1 MLYINQKIKDLL
13 SELDISISYDP
24 NLDDDGRYIS
34 EFNFIALNSAISEE
48 RQTIALLH
56 ELGHACDHHNCL
68 DSFDRLLNGSKL
80 ERVANI
86 FLIDETV
93 AQYLSTND
101 LEPEQVNYVALLA
114 NIGLDDSYLP
124 VIQMSLKRQYH
135 A

>member
-1 MLYINQKIKDLL
+1 MLYINQKIKALL
-13 SELDISISYDP
+13 NELGTSISYDP

-34 EFNFIALNSAISEE
+34 EFNFIALNSSISEE

-56 ELGHACDHHNCL
+56 ELGHACEHHNCL

-80 ERVANI
+80 ERVANN

>member
-80 ERVANI
+80 ERVANN

-93 AQYLSTND
+93 AQYLSAND

>member
-48 RQTIALLH
+48 QQTIALLH

-80 ERVANI
+80 ERVANN

-93 AQYLSTND
+93 AQYLSAND

>member
-1 MLYINQKIKDLL
+1 MLYINQRIKELL
-13 SELDISISYDP
+13 SELGIIIAYDP
-24 NLDDDGRYIS
+24 DLDSDGRYIS

-80 ERVANI
+80 ERVANN

-93 AQYLSTND
+93 AQYLSAND

>member
-1 MLYINQKIKDLL
+1 MLYINQKIKALL
-13 SELDISISYDP
+13 NELGTSISYDP

-34 EFNFIALNSAISEE
+34 EFNFIALNSSISEE

-56 ELGHACDHHNCL
+56 ELGHACEHHNCL

-80 ERVANI
+80 ERVANN

-101 LEPEQVNYVALLA
+101 LEPEQVNYV
-114 NIGLDDSYLP
+114 
-124 VIQMSLKRQYH
+124 K
-135 A
+135 

>member
-1 MLYINQKIKDLL
+1 MLYINQKIKALL
-13 SELDISISYDP
+13 NELGTSISYDP

-34 EFNFIALNSAISEE
+34 EFNFIALNSSISEE

-56 ELGHACDHHNCL
+56 ELGHACEHHNCL

-80 ERVANI
+80 ERVANN

-135 A
+135 T

>member
-1 MLYINQKIKDLL
+1 MLYINQRIKELL
-13 SELDISISYDP
+13 SELEIVIAYDP
-24 NLDDDGRYIS
+24 DLDSDGRYIA

-48 RQTIALLH
+48 
-56 ELGHACDHHNCL
+56 LGHACEHHNCL

-80 ERVANI
+80 ERVANN

>member
-13 SELDISISYDP
+13 SELDISIFYDP

-34 EFNFIALNSAISEE
+34 EFNFIALNNSISEE

-56 ELGHACDHHNCL
+56 ELGHACEHHNCL

-80 ERVANI
+80 ERVANN

-124 VIQMSLKRQYH
+124 VIQMSLKRLYH

>member
-1 MLYINQKIKDLL
+1 MYINQKIKDLL

-56 ELGHACDHHNCL
+56 ELGHACEHHNCL

-86 FLIDETV
+86 FFFFYTV

-101 LEPEQVNYVALLA
+101 LEPEQANYVALLA

>member
-13 SELDISISYDP
+13 NELGTSISYDP
-24 NLDDDGRYIS
+24 NLDDDGRYIA
-34 EFNFIALNSAISEE
+34 EFNFIALNSAISEG

-56 ELGHACDHHNCL
+56 ELGHACEHHNCL

-80 ERVANI
+80 ERVANN

>member
-56 ELGHACDHHNCL
+56 ELGHACEHHNCL

>member
-1 MLYINQKIKDLL
+1 MLYINQRIKELL
-13 SELDISISYDP
+13 SELEIVIAYDP
-24 NLDDDGRYIS
+24 DLDSDGRYIA
-34 EFNFIALNSAISEE
+34 EFNFIA
-48 RQTIALLH
+48 
-56 ELGHACDHHNCL
+56 HNCL

-80 ERVANI
+80 ERVANN

-101 LEPEQVNYVALLA
+101 LEPEQVNYVTLLA

>member
-80 ERVANI
+80 ERVANN